1 MCVWGGLTETVGGPA
16 HMLGR
21 HHDSQTDPTVGKW
34 RMKTDLSL
42 VFFSFLFAQELS
54 KCVQE

>member
-1 MCVWGGLTETVGGPA
+1 
-16 HMLGR
+16 MLGR
-21 HHDSQTDPTVGKW
+21 HHDSQKDPTVGKW

-42 VFFSFLFAQELS
+42 SFLFAQELS